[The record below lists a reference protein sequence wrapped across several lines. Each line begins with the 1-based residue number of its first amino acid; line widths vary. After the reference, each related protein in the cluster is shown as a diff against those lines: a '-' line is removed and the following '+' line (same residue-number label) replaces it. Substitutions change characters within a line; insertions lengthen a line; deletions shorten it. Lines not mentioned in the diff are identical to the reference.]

1 MNKLIYYFLI
11 LFSISCVFDPA
22 DLIFSLKIPLFT
34 LCLITTL
41 LFNFSNKKLTF
52 NKELLIYTLCFISI
66 PFFSICVYFLRDGSY
81 PYEGFSLF
89 KSFILIL
96 LTFVFYI
103 NKINF
108 IKPLSQI
115 LTLLSLVIIF
125 TYVFIFV
132 QVDYYYDLY
141 TWGNKYG
148 LINIGEREYSGDLTY
163 FSVFYVT
170 SPMIIVSLAYYFD
183 KFLKSSDNTKSF
195 YLIIVIINFFGMI
208 LAGTR
213 NNIIMAIFTP
223 IIIYFLIK
231 RKGYLFKTLI
241 IFSIF
246 FLLLSI
252 SNYLFIIFDPS
263 EFSNNIK
270 LNLIKDYI
278 NIFSD
283 PLNLIFGQGLGS
295 YYFWEAKS
303 LNYFITELTYIEII
317 RNFGL
322 ILGLFMIYLMF
333 YPLSFYFQEYMK
345 SERSVKIAYFLYL
358 IMAFTNP
365 IYFSS
370 LGIFI
375 LSIILANIFIN
386 YEKFQTK

>member
-1 MNKLIYYFLI
+1 LNKLIYYFLI

-89 KSFILIL
+89 KSYILIL

>member
-89 KSFILIL
+89 KSYILIL

>member
-1 MNKLIYYFLI
+1 
-11 LFSISCVFDPA
+11 
-22 DLIFSLKIPLFT
+22 
-34 LCLITTL
+34 
-41 LFNFSNKKLTF
+41 
-52 NKELLIYTLCFISI
+52 
-66 PFFSICVYFLRDGSY
+66 
-81 PYEGFSLF
+81 
-89 KSFILIL
+89 
-96 LTFVFYI
+96 
-103 NKINF
+103 
-108 IKPLSQI
+108 
-115 LTLLSLVIIF
+115 
-125 TYVFIFV
+125 
-132 QVDYYYDLY
+132 DYYYDLY